1 MTAAAAYRRTQN
13 ETASKERLM
22 VLLFETALRHIRAS
36 ATAFD
41 EKRFAEALA
50 SCGRASDI
58 VSELLATL
66 RRDQA
71 PELCDQLADLYAFV
85 LSRLLRAT
93 TARSSAPLKE
103 AERVFEPIALG
114 FAEAVRQL
122 ESQGAPVGR

>member
-22 VLLFETALRHIRAS
+22 VLLFEAALRHMRAA
-36 ATAFD
+36 ATGFD
-41 EKRFAEALA
+41 QKRYAEALA

-58 VSELLATL
+58 VNELLATL
-66 RRDQA
+66 RRDDA
-71 PELCDQLADLYAFV
+71 PELCDQLAELYAFV

-93 TARSSAPLKE
+93 TSRTSAPLKE

-122 ESQGAPVGR
+122 ETQAAR